1 VQGFLQDLR
10 FALRGLLRRPGFAL
24 VVVLTLAL
32 GIGANTA
39 IFGIVYGVLL
49 RPLTYAQADQLVR
62 LWRHMPEQGVDRG
75 PVSPQDFL
83 AWREQS
89 RVLASLAAFAPS
101 FATLTGGDEP
111 RELRDVR
118 VSADLFRLLGVRPA
132 SGRGFLPG
140 EDRPGAA
147 PVAVV
152 SDGLW
157 HRVFHARRDLLG
169 ASILLDG
176 VSYRVVGIMPADFE
190 FESGE
195 LWTPLVFKPADLLVR
210 GRSYLGVIGRL
221 APGVTLER
229 ARADMDTVAR
239 RLALEHPESNQ
250 GVGAAVVP
258 LYEQI
263 VGDIRP
269 TLLML
274 MAAVGFVLLIA
285 CANVGNLLLARTTER
300 QGEMGMRVALGA
312 SRGRL
317 VRQTVTETLLLA
329 LLSGLSS
336 LLLAK
341 WLLAW
346 LVHLNPPH
354 VPRLGDVRLDLP
366 VLAFTFLASLAAGA
380 LFGWG
385 PALQTARFE
394 IHEILKEGSGRGG
407 AAGGRLWL
415 RDALAVVQVALAL
428 VLLIGAGLLVRSFQ
442 RLLAVDPGFRPQNV
456 LTAFLALPQAEYAEP
471 GRQLGFREQ
480 LLQQVR
486 ALPGVRSAA
495 LATTLPLGAV
505 ASRQTFLVDGQDAPP
520 ERAPMA
526 VVDAVSPGFFRAM
539 GIELRRGRTIE
550 ESDRR
555 PAPPVVVVDE
565 SLAKLWFPKGD
576 AVGRRLIL
584 PGLSPQ
590 SRQIVGVVGAVKRTG
605 LDADS
610 MPQVYLPLD
619 ENPSRFLSVVLR
631 ADGDP
636 TILAPAV
643 RRAVWSVDRNLPVEI
658 DTLQG
663 ALDESLAQTRFN
675 TRLISVLG
683 VLALALAVVGIY
695 AVMAYSVARRRH
707 EIGVRLAM
715 GGQKGQIVELVMR
728 HALAL
733 TAIGLAIGLLGAL
746 VVTRLVAGLLF
757 GVTSTDPATFIAL
770 PLLLGV
776 VALAASYLPARRATR
791 IDPAIA
797 LRTE

>member
-1 VQGFLQDLR
+1 VQGMLQDLR
-10 FALRGLLRRPGFAL
+10 FAARGLLRRPAFAL

-32 GIGANTA
+32 GIGANAA

-49 RPLTYAQADQLVR
+49 RPLAYGQADQLVR
-62 LWRHMPEQGVDRG
+62 LWRRMPEQGVQTG

-89 RVLASLAAFAPS
+89 RAFSSVACFAPS

-111 RELRDVR
+111 RELQDVR
-118 VSADLFRLLGVRPA
+118 VSADLFRLLGVSPA
-132 SGRGFLPG
+132 RGRGFLPG

-147 PVAVV
+147 PVAIVG
-152 SDGLW
+152 DRLW
-157 HRVFHARRDLLG
+157 HRVFRSRPDLLD
-169 ASILLDG
+169 ASIVLDG
-176 VSYRVVGIMPADFE
+176 VSYRVVGIMPAGFE
-190 FESGE
+190 FEEGE
-195 LWTPLVFKPADLLVR
+195 LWTPLVFTPTDLLVR
-210 GRSYLGVIGRL
+210 GRSYLGVIARL
-221 APGVTLER
+221 KPGVSLQR

-239 RLALEHPESNQ
+239 RLALDHPESNR
-250 GVGAAVVP
+250 GIEAAVVP

-274 MAAVGFVLLIA
+274 MGAVGFVLLIA

-317 VRQTVTETLLLA
+317 IRQTVTETLLLA
-329 LLSGLSS
+329 LLSGLCS
-336 LLLAK
+336 LLLAR
-341 WLLAW
+341 WLISW

-354 VPRLGDVRLDLP
+354 VPRLGDVRLDFP
-366 VLAFTFLASLAAGA
+366 VLLFTFLASLLAGA

-385 PALQTARFE
+385 PALQTARIE
-394 IHEILKEGSGRGG
+394 IHAILKEGSGRSG
-407 AAGGRLWL
+407 AAGGRLRL
-415 RDALAVVQVALAL
+415 RDSLAVVQVALAL

-442 RLLAVDPGFRPQNV
+442 HLLAVDPGFRPQNV
-456 LTAFLALPQAEYAEP
+456 LTAFLALPQKEYAESS
-471 GRQLGFREQ
+471 RQLGFREQ

-486 ALPGVRSAA
+486 ALPGVRAAA

-505 ASRQTFLVDGQDAPP
+505 VSRQTFVVEGQSDPP
-520 ERAPMA
+520 ERSPMA

-550 ESDRR
+550 EHDRR
-555 PAPPVVVVDE
+555 PAPPVVVIDE

-590 SRQIVGVVGAVKRTG
+590 SRQVVGVVGAVKRTG

-631 ADGDP
+631 ADADP
-636 TILAPAV
+636 TVLAPAL
-643 RRAVWSVDRNLPVEI
+643 RRAVWSVDRNLPVEVK
-658 DTLQG
+658 TLEG

-683 VLALALAVVGIY
+683 ILALALAVVGIY

-707 EIGVRLAM
+707 EIGVRMAM

-728 HALAL
+728 QALVL
-733 TAIGLAIGLLGAL
+733 TAIGLGIGLLGAL
-746 VVTRLVAGLLF
+746 AVTRLVAGLLF
-757 GVTSTDPATFIAL
+757 GVTSTDPTTFIAL
-770 PLLLGV
+770 PLLLGG

-791 IDPAIA
+791 VDPAIA